1 MSYKPGSGGLEE
13 ELDEDDDGAD
23 TSTEEQASTESVPTA
38 GATADEESADQ
49 SLYYRRRS
57 NARDERVARQ
67 TYLREDVLELE
78 DEVVDELQDLPGED
92 ILRFDVREAAYVVG
106 LRNPDEVVEVLKEDG
121 LVVESPD

>member
-1 MSYKPGSGGLEE
+1 MSYKPGSGGLKE
-13 ELDEDDDGAD
+13 ELDEDDDRSD
-23 TSTEEQASTESVPTA
+23 TSAENQARTESIPTA
-38 GATADEESADQ
+38 DSASDEDSSEQ
-49 SLYYRRRS
+49 SPYYRRRS

-92 ILRFDVREAAYVVG
+92 ILRFDVREAAYIVG
-106 LRNPDEVVEVLKEDG
+106 LQNPDELVEVLKEDG